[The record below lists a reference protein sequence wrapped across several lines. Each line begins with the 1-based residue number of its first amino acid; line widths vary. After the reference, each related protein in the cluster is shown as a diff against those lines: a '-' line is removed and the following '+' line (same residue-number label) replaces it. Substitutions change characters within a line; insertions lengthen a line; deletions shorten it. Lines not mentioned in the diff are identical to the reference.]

1 MPRYRQFVLT
11 VLALVA
17 FAANSL
23 LCRAALKSA
32 STDPATFTTIRLV
45 SGALMLWLLLRA
57 RPRGS
62 SGAGNWLSAG
72 ALFAY
77 AAAFSF
83 AYITLSA
90 AAGALLLFGAVQVT
104 MIGRGLWNG
113 ERLGKMQLAGL
124 LLALA
129 GVLVLLLPDAAAP
142 ALFPSLLMLGAGMA
156 WGIYSLRGKGIRDPL
171 SVTAGNFLRAVPMA
185 VALNLCTASHIH
197 LDKAG
202 LAYAVLSGALAS
214 GAGYAVWYSVLPGL
228 KASTAS
234 IAQLGVPIIAAAA
247 AIVFLGEPLTVRFV
261 MAALAV
267 LCGIWLVL
275 GAYPPSASGAAT
287 HSGAGLQ
294 CANTVGSA
302 DETSAAHRAD

>member
-11 VLALVA
+11 MLALIA

-32 STDPATFTTIRLV
+32 SVDPATFTTIRLV
-45 SGALMLWLLLRA
+45 SGALMLWLLMRA
-57 RPRGS
+57 RRGAS
-62 SGAGNWLSAG
+62 PGSGNWLSAG

-90 AAGALLLFGAVQVT
+90 ATGALLLFGAVQAT
-104 MIGRGLWNG
+104 MIGRGLCNG
-113 ERLGKMQLAGL
+113 ERLGKVQLAGL

-129 GVLVLLLPDAAAP
+129 GVLTLLLPDAATP
-142 ALFPSLLMLGAGMA
+142 ALLPSLLMLGAGVA
-156 WGIYSLRGKGIRDPL
+156 WGIYSLRGKGAGDPL
-171 SVTAGNFLRAVPMA
+171 SVTAGNFMRAVPMT
-185 VALNLCTASHIH
+185 VFLNLCSGRHVH
-197 LDKAG
+197 LDTAG

-214 GAGYAVWYSVLPGL
+214 GAGYAVWYAVLPSL

-247 AIVFLGEPLTVRFV
+247 AIVFLGEPLTVRFAS
-261 MAALAV
+261 AALAV
-267 LCGIWLVL
+267 LGGIWLVF
-275 GAYPPSASGAAT
+275 GGR
-287 HSGAGLQ
+287 HS
-294 CANTVGSA
+294 S
-302 DETSAAHRAD
+302 